1 MRSNT
6 ELYEQDFFAW
16 THTTAALI
24 RAGKWHDIDPERL
37 AEELES
43 LGQQDQREVESHLQ
57 GLLYQLL
64 KWWAQPEERCGR
76 WAGAIHEQR
85 HALTLILRDSPSLQA
100 HIPTWLAEEYPS
112 ARARALEDTKT
123 LHAAG
128 EVSVYTGASARH
140 SLLAR
145 RSPCPVSA

>member
-1 MRSNT
+1 MRSNA
-6 ELYEQDFFAW
+6 ELYEHDFFEW

-57 GLLYQLL
+57 ALLYQLL

-76 WAGAIHEQR
+76 QG
-85 HALTLILRDSPSLQA
+85 LICSPAFA
-100 HIPTWLAEEYPS
+100 HPQ
-112 ARARALEDTKT
+112 
-123 LHAAG
+123 G
-128 EVSVYTGASARH
+128 
-140 SLLAR
+140 
-145 RSPCPVSA
+145 